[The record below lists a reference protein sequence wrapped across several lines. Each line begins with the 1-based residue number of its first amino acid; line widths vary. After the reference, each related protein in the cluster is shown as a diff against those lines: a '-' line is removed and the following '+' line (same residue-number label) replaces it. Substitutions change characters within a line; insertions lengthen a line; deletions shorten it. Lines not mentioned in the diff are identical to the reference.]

1 MSTTNARACLIIN
14 HNNSTHDPH
23 KTHTT
28 HTVILNSSD
37 FDYLYTKGSNNE
49 PIDRSSLLLRFD
61 PLLGTPVPV
70 NQSQQQQQQQEL
82 TLLNI
87 LSTNNNNNQ
96 TRALSPTLEEH
107 ETSGS
112 NQSFV
117 LEPSAKPAGGAGIQR
132 DPQYKPPV
140 DRTKVS

>member
-1 MSTTNARACLIIN
+1 MINPQIIQQL
-14 HNNSTHDPH
+14 HIRSTH
-23 KTHTT
+23 THN
-28 HTVILNSSD
+28 TVILNSSD

-70 NQSQQQQQQQEL
+70 NQAQHHQQQEL

-87 LSTNNNNNQ
+87 LSNNNNNNQ
-96 TRALSPTLEEH
+96 ARALSPTLEEH

-117 LEPSAKPAGGAGIQR
+117 LEPSAKAAPTAGGTVGR
-132 DPQYKPPV
+132 GVPGDSNYKPPV
-140 DRTKVS
+140 DRSKVS